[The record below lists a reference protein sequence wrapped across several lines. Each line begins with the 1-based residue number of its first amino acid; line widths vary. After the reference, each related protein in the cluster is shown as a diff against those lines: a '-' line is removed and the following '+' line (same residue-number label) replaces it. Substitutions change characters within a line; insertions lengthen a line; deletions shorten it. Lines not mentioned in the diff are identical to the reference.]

1 MLQSFKP
8 EKQFIYLSRKA
19 SRALFIIMI
28 CMAVQEISV
37 GLDLCYNYVYGT
49 CFHSKFVS
57 CVVGV
62 LKKKSDKMR
71 KLLLLL

>member
-1 MLQSFKP
+1 MLQYFKP
-8 EKQFIYLSRKA
+8 KKQYIYLNRKA

-28 CMAVQEISV
+28 CMGAQEIRV
-37 GLDLCYNYVYGT
+37 GLDLCYNYVYET

-62 LKKKSDKMR
+62 LKKK
-71 KLLLLL
+71 